1 MTQTHALSRRTLAR
15 MAGGSLA
22 AATLRPLLAAT
33 PSSSR
38 PAQGIVRLSANE
50 NPYGQS
56 PAALRAMREAFSLAW
71 RYPDEAVA
79 DLGADLA
86 ALHGVPKESLVIG
99 DGSSEILKLAASA
112 FTGADRKLVMAD
124 PTFEAIGKHADVHGA
139 QVVRVPLD
147 AAYAHDLGRM
157 AIAGAGLVY
166 ICNPNNP
173 TGSITPAVKIRE
185 LLKAVALSTPVVID
199 EAYHHYADS
208 PQYESAIP
216 LVAAHPNLI
225 VARTFSKIYGMA
237 GLRLGYAVA
246 QPETAKKLA
255 AHAAWDSVN
264 AIAIAAGRASL
275 KDTAYAAE
283 GQRRN
288 RAGRA
293 QLVADV
299 DRMGYTVIP
308 SQTNFVMIEL
318 RREVKPVIAALA
330 DRGVQVGRMFP
341 ALPQHLR
348 VTIGTPPQMR
358 RFLAALREISSA

>member
-1 MTQTHALSRRTLAR
+1 M
-15 MAGGSLA
+15 
-22 AATLRPLLAAT
+22 
-33 PSSSR
+33 
-38 PAQGIVRLSANE
+38 
-50 NPYGQS
+50 
-56 PAALRAMREAFSLAW
+56 
-71 RYPDEAVA
+71 
-79 DLGADLA
+79 
-86 ALHGVPKESLVIG
+86 
-99 DGSSEILKLAASA
+99 
-112 FTGADRKLVMAD
+112 
-124 PTFEAIGKHADVHGA
+124 
-139 QVVRVPLD
+139 
-147 AAYAHDLGRM
+147 
-157 AIAGAGLVY
+157 
-166 ICNPNNP
+166 
-173 TGSITPAVKIRE
+173 
-185 LLKAVALSTPVVID
+185 
-199 EAYHHYADS
+199 
-208 PQYESAIP
+208 
-216 LVAAHPNLI
+216 
-225 VARTFSKIYGMA
+225 
-237 GLRLGYAVA
+237 
-246 QPETAKKLA
+246 PETAKKLA